1 MSVHIWGC
9 ETTLIK
15 SESVTGT
22 LGAAWQFFSMACAAL
37 YLLCLFLIPHAI
49 RDSASHCTGV
59 LSGWEG
65 SGPERT
71 RLYNPPPHLL
81 VAHLQVGNTWFLWR
95 ASKERG
101 GSGDQRRVTTA
112 ASEREC
118 LKLAVFI
125 YSVLILLVCLSYK
138 TFKCWEF
145 CIGQCLGWHF

>member
-1 MSVHIWGC
+1 MSVYIWGC

-22 LGAAWQFFSMACAAL
+22 LGAAWQFFSMACAAS
-37 YLLCLFLIPHAI
+37 YLFCLFLIPHAI

-71 RLYNPPPHLL
+71 RLCNPPPHLL

-101 GSGDQRRVTTA
+101 ARGPKEGQYSGFRAGMPEACCVYLQCIDLIGMPELQNIQMLAFCMGQR
-112 ASEREC
+112 
-118 LKLAVFI
+118 
-125 YSVLILLVCLSYK
+125 
-138 TFKCWEF
+138 
-145 CIGQCLGWHF
+145 LGWHF